1 MADDKKSDG
10 GGGGSIFAEFG
21 WFFIG
26 LAVLFIAWWLT
37 GGPERASKNDKFVD
51 ENQGLQSGNTY
62 NSPITIFGQ
71 TF

>member
-1 MADDKKSDG
+1 MADDKKPSTD
-10 GGGGSIFAEFG
+10 GGSIFAEFG
-21 WFFIG
+21 WFFLG

-37 GGPERASKNDKFVD
+37 GGPERASKDDKFIE